1 MKIVAFLIFLSLS
14 FSSYAQHPEN
24 LLIKGEYT
32 PDDSVQLVVAYVKAH
47 TAVELMHHAMDSIW
61 TLKRNSDL
69 SRKEQRQLKW
79 QSDSLFMYWLG
90 EPSRINVVHRRIMK
104 MHSKFHK
111 KFTLEVTKKNK
122 GRCRGW
128 ISAWTLPY
136 GPVKIRLC
144 DDYFRYRTHLQEKV
158 IVHELGHEVGMLF
171 HRKIHGCWAARRAAA
186 SHKNHHAQRSPE
198 NYAWLAMAYIGKTC
212 DY

>member
-1 MKIVAFLIFLSLS
+1 MVCTWSV
-14 FSSYAQHPEN
+14 AQHPEN
-24 LLIKGEYT
+24 LVITGDYT
-32 PDDSVQLVVAYVKAH
+32 AQDSVELVEAFTMAKI
-47 TAVELMHHAMDSIW
+47 AVLRMHRAMDSIW

-69 SRKEQRQLKW
+69 TRKEQRQLKW
-79 QSDSLFMYWLG
+79 HSDSLFMKWLG

-111 KFTLEVTKKNK
+111 KFTLHVTKKNK

-136 GPVKIRLC
+136 GAVKIRLC

-171 HRKIHGCWAARRAAA
+171 HRKIHGCWAALRAA
-186 SHKNHHAQRSPE
+186 SSYKNHHAQRSPE
-198 NYAWLAMAYIGKTC
+198 NYAWLAMAYIGKDC